1 MIEFRKYHVGM
12 ILSKMIV
19 IIYIYWH
26 DHHDALIIFFSRDI
40 FVALGLGIG

>member
-1 MIEFRKYHVGM
+1 MHVGM

-26 DHHDALIIFFSRDI
+26 DHDALIIFFSRDI